1 MRRIALCLLL
11 ALVCLSGH
19 CQGSVDALDASK
31 GLECAKIGG
40 MVFRDDVEKFN
51 PYSLKS
57 RINEFEL
64 NTDGCMVGEIPVEFI
79 SVWATD
85 LIIDRVKF
93 LVSKNN
99 KQDCFNYLVAEYG
112 SPENVRDM
120 YVWKTS
126 TITLTFRMN
135 PQRSAIRKKGQA
147 IGVFWRTSDFEKTLN
162 TL

>member
-1 MRRIALCLLL
+1 MRRFALCLLL
-11 ALVCLSGH
+11 ALVSLSGR

-40 MVFRDDVEKFN
+40 MVFRDDVENFN

-64 NTDGCMVGEIPVEFI
+64 NTDGCMVGETPVEFI

-93 LVSKNN
+93 LVGKND

-112 SPENVRDM
+112 SPECVRDM
-120 YVWKTS
+120 YVWKTP